1 MYVIDNL
8 MEKKLISTESLN
20 QTARVVA
27 PIVNLA
33 EQRKARELEEAKAA
47 VRKAAK
53 NLKW

>member
-1 MYVIDNL
+1 MYVIDNII
-8 MEKKLISTESLN
+8 ENKIISTESSN

-33 EQRKARELEEAKAA
+33 DQRKARELEEAKAA